1 MTGPVETL
9 FAYRLPENAREVVDS
24 IIQFT
29 QTCDNPDMFEG
40 AVLCGGW
47 LHRLLTEPN
56 TLEFSTDIDI
66 AVPSRESTLDFM
78 KKFPH
83 PRSSNPSREAWQ
95 ASWQGMRIDVF
106 AVDNPAARVLG
117 FDFSCLHAMV
127 FLDPEHADV
136 VWLTRPALTDLM
148 TKRATAV
155 QPVYERRVEKFRQRG
170 ITVVAEEVLD
180 DRAEFLESIHRR
192 SVTPYF
198 SPACRGNPAVLEEIA
213 ALYAPSKQEQPATAG
228 WLP

>member
-1 MTGPVETL
+1 MTEPTETL
-9 FAYRLPENAREVVDS
+9 FAYRLPEAAQEAVDS
-24 IIQFT
+24 VVEFT

-66 AVPSRESTLDFM
+66 AVPSRESTLAFM

-83 PRSSNPSREAWQ
+83 PRSSCPSPDAWQ
-95 ASWQGMRIDVF
+95 ASWKGARVDVF

-127 FLDPEHADV
+127 FLDPNHADV
-136 VWLTRPALTDLM
+136 VWLTVPALTDLM
-148 TKRATAV
+148 AKRATAV
-155 QPVYERRVEKFRQRG
+155 QPVYQRRVEKFRQRG

-180 DRAEFLESIHRR
+180 DRAEFLELIHRR
-192 SVTPYF
+192 SVTPHF
-198 SPACRGNPAVLEEIA
+198 SPARQAGPDMLEKIA
-213 ALYAPSKQEQPATAG
+213 ALYAPSKQEQPATAE